1 MAKSRQQ
8 DAQDRDEQHLSPEA
22 RGVAMDSATP
32 TAVGAYAPED
42 LEDSGFGEMG
52 SEDMAIPFVAILQKG
67 SPQVEEDNPKYVQ
80 GAKAGSLINTVTQ
93 ELYDGKGTGIR
104 FIPVHREHKFLEWI
118 PRDSGGGL
126 AGTYDPE
133 SDYVVK
139 AKQGAPKF
147 GKIELDNGNDLVET
161 FSVYGLVV
169 SEDGSEHTPVLIS
182 FGSTQI
188 KHYKRWMTQARSVT
202 VRDPQGRRVTPP
214 LYAHVYRL
222 GTVLE
227 QNTKGTWYGWKI
239 RFDGASADACRL
251 PQDSELYNAA
261 KDFRGLVTSGA
272 VKAATDTVQAT
283 DTTAASPDQDH
294 EF

>member
-1 MAKSRQQ
+1 MAKNKQQ
-8 DAQDRDEQHLSPEA
+8 DTVLEDEHLSPES
-22 RGVAMDSATP
+22 RGVGVTGANP

-42 LEDSGFGEMG
+42 LDDSGFEEMG
-52 SEDMAIPFVAILQKG
+52 SEDMAIPFIAILQKG
-67 SPQVEEDNPKYVQ
+67 SPQVEEDNAKYVP

-93 ELYDGKGTGIR
+93 ELYDGKGAGIR

-169 SEDGSEHTPVLIS
+169 SEDGAEHTPVLLS

-202 VRDPQGRRVTPP
+202 VRDEQGRRVTPP

-239 RFDGASADACRL
+239 RFDGANAEACRL
-251 PQDSELYNAA
+251 PQTSELYNAA
-261 KDFRGLVTSGA
+261 KDFRALVTSGA

-283 DTTAASPDQDH
+283 ETAGATPEKDV